1 MGRGG
6 PLALHGRC
14 PPSGPCGAVTYA
26 LRSRRRG
33 RSIGIN
39 LFPLAQVC
47 SFNCVYC
54 FRGPTRI
61 LTAEPRDDGSGIDGR
76 LLLEALE
83 AAHEATGGM
92 EGVESLDFSGNGEP
106 TLHPRFPELVEVA
119 RSFLRER
126 GLDASLGVFTNSST
140 LGAEPVIG
148 ALGRVDYVEAKLDAA
163 SREKFLAINAPHG
176 ALSLDRIIGGLGE
189 LRRRFGGTLAIQ
201 VMLLRHRGL
210 VNYGMEDAGAM
221 AEALSRVGPDEVHLY
236 TVYRAP
242 RLPDVERAPRDA
254 MEEFAEVLA
263 GHGLNVKV
271 YSDRSGEAPHPR
283 RPPAAAGSRA
293 AAPGRPGEA
302 RAPPFSAATHSLT
315 LIRTS
320 APATKDMESAAR
332 IAVAW
337 PLSGYTRY
345 RVAGTR
351 LNRIPS
357 IRKLEAI
364 IANRAQ

>member
-271 YSDRSGEAPHPR
+271 YPDRSGRGPISPVGPRPDRGPLRPGGPGRHGR
-283 RPPAAAGSRA
+283 RPSVRPPTPSR
-293 AAPGRPGEA
+293 
-302 RAPPFSAATHSLT
+302 
-315 LIRTS
+315 
-320 APATKDMESAAR
+320 
-332 IAVAW
+332 
-337 PLSGYTRY
+337 
-345 RVAGTR
+345 
-351 LNRIPS
+351 
-357 IRKLEAI
+357 
-364 IANRAQ
+364 